1 MQWKLLRHWLIIIS
15 MENKTP
21 LSPHI
26 QIYKWHISSLVSISH
41 RITGI
46 INIIAITF
54 ICLLASLLVFGES
67 NYKFI
72 NLFLSSLIGK
82 FLILGL
88 TWSFSFQILSEI
100 RHLIMDL
107 GYGFELRMTKIT
119 GLIVIFGS
127 IILTVVFYLM
137 GRNFFWND

>member
-1 MQWKLLRHWLIIIS
+1 

-46 INIIAITF
+46 INIIGISF

-67 NYKFI
+67 NYEFI
-72 NLFLSSLIGK
+72 NSFLSSLIGK
-82 FLILGL
+82 FSILGV

-107 GYGFELRMTKIT
+107 GYGFELRTTKIT

-127 IILTVVFYLM
+127 IILTVALYLI
-137 GRNFFWND
+137 GKNFF

>member
-1 MQWKLLRHWLIIIS
+1 
-15 MENKTP
+15 MENKAP

-26 QIYKWHISSLVSISH
+26 QIYRWHISSLVSISH

-54 ICLLASLLVFGES
+54 VCLLASLLVFGES
-67 NYKFI
+67 KFEFI
-72 NLFLSSLIGK
+72 NLVSSSLIGK
-82 FLILGL
+82 FIVLGI
-88 TWSFSFQILSEI
+88 TWSFSFQALSEI

-107 GYGFELRMTKIT
+107 GYGFELKTTKIT

-127 IILTVVFYLM
+127 IVLTVTFYLI
-137 GRNFFWND
+137 GKNFF

>member
-1 MQWKLLRHWLIIIS
+1 
-15 MENKTP
+15 MENKPP

-54 ICLLASLLVFGES
+54 LCLLASLLVFGES
-67 NYKFI
+67 NYEYI
-72 NLFLSSLIGK
+72 YLFLSSLIGK
-82 FLILGL
+82 FIILGL
-88 TWSFSFQILSEI
+88 TWSFSFQALSEI

-107 GYGFELRMTKIT
+107 GYGFELKTTKIT

-127 IILTVVFYLM
+127 VILTIVFYLI
-137 GRNFFWND
+137 GKNFF

>member
-1 MQWKLLRHWLIIIS
+1 
-15 MENKTP
+15 MENKKP

-46 INIIAITF
+46 INIIAITL

-67 NYKFI
+67 NYEYI
-72 NLFLSSLIGK
+72 NLFLSSILGK
-82 FLILGL
+82 FVILGL

-107 GYGFELRMTKIT
+107 GYGFELRTTKIT

-127 IILTVVFYLM
+127 VILTVVFYLI
-137 GRNFFWND
+137 GKNFF

>member
-1 MQWKLLRHWLIIIS
+1 
-15 MENKTP
+15 MENKSP

-26 QIYKWHISSLVSISH
+26 QIYKWHVSSLVSISH

-46 INIIAITF
+46 INIIGVTF
-54 ICLLASLLVFGES
+54 ICVLASLLSLGES
-67 NYKFI
+67 NYEMTY
-72 NLFLSSLIGK
+72 LFLSSQIGK

-107 GYGFELRMTKIT
+107 GYGFELKASKIT
-119 GLIVIFGS
+119 GLIVICGS
-127 IILTVVFYLM
+127 IVLTVTFYLI
-137 GRNFFWND
+137 GKNFL